1 MLPCGRRFDSDK
13 VQALIPLINASS
25 IPARF
30 SAHLGLSA
38 RVALLIAILV
48 ADKILLNQFV
58 DFDLAQAAEGFGA
71 LVRQV
76 QHWGFRFIAAFVAAL
91 ALFVYVRG
99 GEALKLLAAQMRA
112 APIRLGWLVVHIAL
126 LGVLVPLTFALFHE
140 TSIPLSIQAVVA
152 LWLLGAG
159 AGVLALALVFA
170 PASWWS
176 AIGRS
181 LGWVW
186 LYALIAALLGSAAM
200 NFSELLWSPTA
211 GITFAAVAYLLR
223 GTIPDLQTD
232 TVTRILSSEHFAVRV
247 TDICS
252 GLEGVGLILAFL
264 VCWLIYFRSEY
275 RFPRA
280 LVLIPVGLAV
290 IFGLNILRI
299 AALMMIGDAGYPD
312 VAIYGF
318 HSQAGWISFI
328 TVACGLAAISRNSQW
343 LNRTAYQAK
352 QRGKEELNITAVYL
366 LPLLT
371 ILGAGLI
378 SHALSA
384 QFETFYPLRVVA
396 SLAVL
401 WALRRHLRAMNWS
414 FSWRGPAVGTA
425 VFLLWWFC
433 AHSLMPAV
441 AMPEGLAALP
451 PGVRWVWLASRL
463 CGAMLTVP
471 LAEELAY
478 RGFLMRRLQ
487 GADFDLT
494 AYSQVRWPALVISAV
509 AFGIMHGAMWLP
521 GIAAGLAYG
530 LVTRRRSSLGEAVA
544 AHTITNALAAVSV
557 LVLNDWRLW

>member
-1 MLPCGRRFDSDK
+1 M
-13 VQALIPLINASS
+13 INASS
-25 IPARF
+25 SSTRWP
-30 SAHLGLSA
+30 AHLGLSA
-38 RVALLIAILV
+38 RIALLVILLV
-48 ADKILLNQFV
+48 ADKVLLNQFV
-58 DFDLAQAAEGFGA
+58 DFDRAQAAEGFGA
-71 LVRQV
+71 LVRQA

-99 GEALKLLAAQMRA
+99 GDTLKSLAAEVRT
-112 APIRLGWLVVHIAL
+112 APIRLRWLLLHLAL
-126 LGVLVPLTFALFHE
+126 LGSLVPLTFALYHQ
-140 TSIPLSIQAVVA
+140 TSIPLPIQAIVA
-152 LWLLGAG
+152 LWLLIA
-159 AGVLALALVFA
+159 AAAVVVLALVFA

-181 LGWVW
+181 LGIVW
-186 LYALIAALLGSAAM
+186 LYALIAALIGSAAM
-200 NFSELLWSPTA
+200 NFSELLWAPTA
-211 GITFAAVAYLLR
+211 GITFAAVAYLLH

-232 TVTRILSSEHFAVRV
+232 TVERILSSENFAVRV
-247 TDICS
+247 SDICS

-280 LVLIPVGLAV
+280 LVLIPVGLAI

-328 TVACGLAAISRNSQW
+328 TVACGLAAISRNSHW
-343 LNRTAYQAK
+343 LNRTAHQAQK
-352 QRGKEELNITAVYL
+352 RGAEETNPTAVYL

-371 ILGAGLI
+371 ILAAGLI

-384 QFETFYPLRVVA
+384 QFETFYPLRVIA
-396 SLAVL
+396 TLAVL
-401 WALRRHLRAMNWS
+401 WALRRHLRTLNWS
-414 FSWRGPAVGTA
+414 FTWRGPAVGA
-425 VFLLWWFC
+425 GVFLLWWFC
-433 AHSLMPAV
+433 AHSLMPAQT
-441 AMPEGLAALP
+441 MPEALAALP
-451 PGVRWVWLASRL
+451 PGVRWIWLASRL
-463 CGAMLTVP
+463 VGAVLTVP

-487 GADFDLT
+487 GADFDRT
-494 AYSQVRWPALVISAV
+494 AYSEIRWPALLISAV

-521 GIAAGLAYG
+521 GIVAGLAYG
-530 LVTRRRSSLGEAVA
+530 RVTRSRNNLGEAVA
-544 AHTITNALAAVSV
+544 AHTLTNALAAVSV